1 MTKRTHKRIRD
12 KGKTPLSR
20 VFVKLNEEDKV
31 VLMHNPSF
39 TRVFPPR
46 FRGRTGVIKG
56 MRGRAYVVGLKDG
69 GKNKTFIINQI
80 HLKKIK

>member
-1 MTKRTHKRIRD
+1 MTKRMHKRIRE
-12 KGKTPLSR
+12 KGKTPLSKI
-20 VFVKLNEEDKV
+20 FIKLNEGDKV

-46 FRGRTGVIKG
+46 FQGRTGVVAG
-56 MRGRAYVVGLKDG
+56 MRGRAYEVGLRDG